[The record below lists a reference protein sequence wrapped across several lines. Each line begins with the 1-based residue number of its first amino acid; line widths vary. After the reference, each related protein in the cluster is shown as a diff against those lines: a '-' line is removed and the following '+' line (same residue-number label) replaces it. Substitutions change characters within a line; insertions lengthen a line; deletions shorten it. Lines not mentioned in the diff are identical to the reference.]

1 MNVKSRKLKAN
12 GDGVETEVP
21 IHDLIEVG
29 VFSGRKDQEKPIHV
43 EKQWITKNDQT
54 IEFII
59 DQKPT
64 RAGID
69 PYNKLID
76 RNPDDNMV
84 DVNRM

>member
-1 MNVKSRKLKAN
+1 
-12 GDGVETEVP
+12 
-21 IHDLIEVG
+21 
-29 VFSGRKDQEKPIHV
+29 V

-54 IEFII
+54 IEFTV

-76 RNPDDNMV
+76 RNPDDNMI
-84 DVNRM
+84 DVSKM